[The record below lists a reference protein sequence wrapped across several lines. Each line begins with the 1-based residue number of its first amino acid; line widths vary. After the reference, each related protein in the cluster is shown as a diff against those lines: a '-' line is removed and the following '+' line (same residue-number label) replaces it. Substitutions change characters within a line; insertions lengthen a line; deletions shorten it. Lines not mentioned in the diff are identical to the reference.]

1 MDDKKLFRMI
11 CKLILFAGAI
21 VLGIMYS
28 KEVLAV
34 AKLFV
39 GMLTPFLVGAAM
51 AFVLN
56 LPARFIEQKLL
67 KKWNN
72 PKQAGLKRGLSIL
85 LAIVFIIAL
94 LVFVILT
101 VVPQLGRTLMELG
114 TVVPAFFKK
123 VYADVEAFM
132 AEYPQLKEYFA
143 ALEGVNIDWN
153 SIISYVTAFLKSG
166 VSSIVSSTVLFA
178 GNLAGI
184 IFDGV
189 IAFVFAIYILSGKE
203 KLGRQVKKVLH
214 AYLPEKG
221 YNMTL
226 KVIAL
231 CNQNFA
237 RFISGQCLEAVIL
250 GTMFVVCMT
259 IFRMPYAVLVGV
271 LIAFTALIPIVGAF
285 IGCVVGAFLILMVS
299 PVKALIFVIMFLV
312 LQQLEGNLIYPRVVG
327 NSVGL
332 PAIWVLVAVSVGGS
346 MFGVVG
352 MLVFIPLMSTLYA
365 LLRENV
371 NMRNRVK
378 AEKAAALELQEKE
391 SEAELMR
398 EAIKIEMPLNPKEVV
413 KIETPVKA
421 AYSVKTAPAKA
432 KTKGKK
438 RK

>member
-21 VLGIMYS
+21 VLGVMYS

-56 LPARFIEQKLL
+56 LPARFIEQKIF
-67 KKWNN
+67 KKWKN

-85 LAIVFIIAL
+85 LAIVFVIAL
-94 LVFVILT
+94 LVFVVLT

-123 VYADVEAFM
+123 VYADIETFV
-132 AEYPQLKEYFA
+132 AEYPELKDYFA
-143 ALEGVNIDWN
+143 TLEGISIDWN

-178 GNLAGI
+178 GSLAGI

-189 IAFVFAIYILSGKE
+189 ISFVFAIYILSGKE

-221 YNMTL
+221 YTMTL

-259 IFRMPYAVLVGV
+259 IFQMPYAVLVGV

-285 IGCVVGAFLILMVS
+285 IGCIVGAFLILMVS
-299 PVKALIFVIMFLV
+299 PVKALIFVFMFLV

-346 MFGVVG
+346 MFGVAG
-352 MLVFIPLMSTLYA
+352 MLVFIPLMSTVYA

-378 AEKAAALELQEKE
+378 AEKQKEKRE
-391 SEAELMR
+391 SKEA
-398 EAIKIEMPLNPKEVV
+398 
-413 KIETPVKA
+413 
-421 AYSVKTAPAKA
+421 
-432 KTKGKK
+432 
-438 RK
+438 